1 VTRVSAKKRTKLN
14 KKTPEAKTQTKPLDK
29 EASKTLEKM
38 HNEVAQLS
46 SDSKKASSSETP
58 KSNDSYNIKSMTK
71 LNNENLDNKPLK
83 ECQIS
88 PKFFKQLNG
97 KERPNGTNPKNG
109 ISNPENGDM
118 DDKYLRKE
126 LGENIVNAV
135 ESYFKK
141 CKKQYFK
148 YLLYV
153 NSTEYKDKIKSQIQH
168 EMSVKNELL
177 FRKDKLEEQT
187 SSLLKANVS
196 LLKARAAE
204 LGIKDLKSPHE
215 LIEYAKEIL
224 TEHEDLVQKIKTM
237 QQKVDSLQNGKNGK
251 KLPESASEDKQ
262 QKNSAIYS
270 KLLNVIDPKK
280 ANEAK
285 GLKLPPG
292 KKSEK
297 ENSELSAENKVDEL
311 KLPIADARSVG
322 SNETLT
328 ATERGDDD
336 IDNDDDLMSDN
347 NKEQDSNESAN
358 LDSSL
363 RRGEADLNES
373 KSKSSPTSSSS
384 SKDDKAENNNNS
396 SKKTAKAS
404 YDKYLPKDA
413 NKSGENLRNFKIPKT
428 ATNAKA
434 RNKSPSGSPSN
445 LSPNSSRKTSSE
457 PNRTDKNKH
466 KNEHSALH
474 SPSSFTTDNQHKY
487 MHPKKKY
494 MMENSSNSSSSNMSY
509 SNNFKHSSSDYNHHY
524 NRSIEGNTDW
534 GHDNGYSNRHGS
546 HAFENYRN
554 PNQNQISTSSSSS
567 SNMSSSSSWSNHPRN
582 SNNHYQN
589 DYFYVNDSYHSNQ
602 RSQPFANTL
611 VNPSSEGFANYA
623 PNIGAKPTNS
633 G

>member
-1 VTRVSAKKRTKLN
+1 
-14 KKTPEAKTQTKPLDK
+14 
-29 EASKTLEKM
+29 M
-38 HNEVAQLS
+38 HNEVAHLSS
-46 SDSKKASSSETP
+46 SDSKKASETP
-58 KSNDSYNIKSMTK
+58 KNNDSYNIKSMTK

-83 ECQIS
+83 ECHIS
-88 PKFFKQLNG
+88 PKFFKQING
-97 KERPNGTNPKNG
+97 KERPNGTNNPKNG
-109 ISNPENGDM
+109 ISNLENGDM

-148 YLLYV
+148 YLLYM

-237 QQKVDSLQNGKNGK
+237 QQKVDSLQSKNGK
-251 KLPESASEDKQ
+251 KLPESGQSEDRAQ
-262 QKNSAIYS
+262 PKNSAIYS

-280 ANEAK
+280 SNEAAK
-285 GLKLPPG
+285 GLKMPPPS
-292 KKSEK
+292 KKSES
-297 ENSELSAENKVDEL
+297 SELSAENNKADEL
-311 KLPIADARSVG
+311 KLPTTDARSVG

-358 LDSSL
+358 LDSSI

-384 SKDDKAENNNNS
+384 SKDDKAENNNN
-396 SKKTAKAS
+396 KKTAKAS
-404 YDKYLPKDA
+404 YDKFLPKDA
-413 NKSGENLRNFKIPKT
+413 NKSGENLRNFKIPKN

-434 RNKSPSGSPSN
+434 KNKSPPRSPS
-445 LSPNSSRKTSSE
+445 SPNNSRKTSSE
-457 PNRTDKNKH
+457 PNRMDKNKH
-466 KNEHSALH
+466 KNEHSASH
-474 SPSSFTTDNQHKY
+474 SPSSFSADNQHKY

-494 MMENSSNSSSSNMSY
+494 MMENSSNSSNMSY
-509 SNNFKHSSSDYNHHY
+509 SNNFKHSSDYNHHH
-524 NRSIEGNTDW
+524 NQGSDMRRSFDASHTDW
-534 GHDNGYSNRHGS
+534 GYDNRHGN

-554 PNQNQISTSSSSS
+554 PSQNQISTSSSSS
-567 SNMSSSSSWSNHPRN
+567 SNMSSSSSWSSHPRN
-582 SNNHYQN
+582 SNNHYQS
-589 DYFYVNDSYHSNQ
+589 DYVYVNDSYHSHQ
-602 RSQPFANTL
+602 RTQPFANTL